1 MAFEPPHSSFEQVR
15 RRDPRIID
23 TDWLIL
29 RGLVAEVRAAAIALA
44 IEGKTAID
52 LGCGD
57 QPYRRFFENRGTRYI
72 GADLGTGAEVEITSD
87 GTVSARDSSVDL
99 VVSFQVLEHVRDLD
113 RYLAEARRLLRDD
126 GRLLLSTHG
135 TWLYHPHPE
144 DHRRWTREGLV
155 NELECRGFSVET
167 CRAVVGPLAL
177 TTIIRLTAFA
187 HVLRKIP
194 LLGRPV
200 AAGLAA
206 VMNLRAAFEDRITP
220 EAVRENNACVYVV
233 QAALDRTKP

>member
-1 MAFEPPHSSFEQVR
+1 MTFEPSHCTFEQVR
-15 RRDPRIID
+15 RRDPRITD
-23 TDWLIL
+23 TDWLVL
-29 RGLVAEVRAAAIALA
+29 RGLGAEIRAAAAALA
-44 IEGKTAID
+44 TEGKAAID

-57 QPYRRFFENRGTRYI
+57 QPYRRFFEDRGTRYV

-87 GTVSARDSSVDL
+87 GGVSAPDANVDL
-99 VVSFQVLEHVRDLD
+99 VLSFQVLEHVRDLD
-113 RYLAEARRLLRDD
+113 RYLAEARRLLRAD

-155 NELECRGFSVET
+155 NELECRGFTVES

-187 HVLRKIP
+187 YALRKVP
-194 LLGRPV
+194 LLGRPLT
-200 AAGLAA
+200 AALAT
-206 VMNLRAAFEDRITP
+206 VMNLRAALEDWITP
-220 EAVRENNACVYVV
+220 ERVRENNACIYVV
-233 QAALDRTKP
+233 QAALDGSRP